1 MRCRAAAVA
10 CTLLVAVAIA
20 TSGAGVAAEYVPPPI
35 MPIPTAWQGRA
46 AAVVRVLDKLDAH
59 VETLTLRAGETG
71 TYKSLAVTVR
81 SCMDRPDGLPA
92 DSAAFLDIQDRHGD
106 VQPFNGWT
114 LAREPAIGVF
124 ESPIY
129 GVQLA
134 SCDGEA
140 VAPAAPPLPS
150 PVPPPASLTPE
161 EAGAGAGDTVGNGG
175 SSTSVDGAPIPSV
188 DIPEAGDGGPTPA
201 AKPPAPQP
209 QGAPADAPDGGGTQP
224 DPVYPDGPP
233 PASSQAPPP

>member
-1 MRCRAAAVA
+1 MRCRAASVA
-10 CTLLVAVAIA
+10 CTLLVAVAVAI
-20 TSGAGVAAEYVPPPI
+20 SGAGVAADYVPPPI

-46 AAVVRVLDKLDAH
+46 AAMVRILDKLDAH

-106 VQPFNGWT
+106 VRPFDGWT

-140 VAPAAPPLPS
+140 VAPAAPPLPP

-161 EAGAGAGDTVGNGG
+161 EAGAGAGDTAGSGG
-175 SSTSVDGAPIPSV
+175 SSSSVDGPQGPSV
-188 DIPEAGDGGPTPA
+188 DVPEAGDGGPAPA
-201 AKPPAPQP
+201 AKPPVVQSPA
-209 QGAPADAPDGGGTQP
+209 APAEAPDGGGTQP

>member
-10 CTLLVAVAIA
+10 CTLLVAAPA
-20 TSGAGVAAEYVPPPI
+20 AGVAAEYVPPPI

-106 VQPFNGWT
+106 VQPFTGWT

-140 VAPAAPPLPS
+140 VAPAAPPLPA

-161 EAGAGAGDTVGNGG
+161 EAGAAAAADTAGSGG
-175 SSTSVDGAPIPSV
+175 SSTSVDGPQGPSV
-188 DIPEAGDGGPTPA
+188 DVPEAGDGGPTPA
-201 AKPPAPQP
+201 AKPPAPP
-209 QGAPADAPDGGGTQP
+209 AQGAPADAPDGGGAQP

-233 PASSQAPPP
+233 PPPASSQAPPP